1 MNDEKVRRIVKIVFK
16 YVLLAT
22 AFLGLM
28 ILFIANLDLVGG
40 VFKTIT
46 GILTPFFIGFL
57 LAYILN
63 FPYKFLYTKA
73 FRKMG
78 AKHKFFKGFRKPLAL
93 IITYVGTFAVIG
105 ALLVLLVPQII
116 NNLSN
121 LVRDFPTYYKS
132 IENSLQDNYDNIMKM
147 HIPYIQELSYDDI
160 FSGISSFFTGSQD
173 ITKTVLS
180 WLQSFVSN
188 FATGIYNSLMGVVI
202 SIYFLIYKEQLC
214 RQIKKL
220 AVAFIP
226 VRYLPK
232 VYEIVDITDTKCGRF
247 LVGDILDAGLI
258 GLIFFVV
265 LSIFHFPYA
274 SLIAVLCGVA
284 NIIPFFGPFIG
295 AIPSAFILL
304 LIDPW
309 LAFWF
314 IVITFVI
321 QQIDGNV
328 LKPKIIG
335 NQVGLSSFWVLF
347 SVIVGGALFGVMGF
361 ILGTPIYAV
370 IYTLIG
376 KKARNK
382 IEDKGKIAQEAL
394 DFKVLNYTEIAEEQ
408 KRIRAEKEHEQRLK
422 LKKLIHFGAD
432 DEETGADDEET
443 GEDGEETEKP
453 EDTAVEE
460 NFRDAIHKHHK

>member
-28 ILFIANLDLVGG
+28 ILLIANLDLVGG

-309 LAFWF
+309 LALWF

-376 KKARNK
+376 KKARNR
-382 IEDKGKIAQEAL
+382 IEDKGKIAKEAL

-432 DEETGADDEET
+432 DEETG
-443 GEDGEETEKP
+443 EDGEETEET
-453 EDTAVEE
+453 EDTAADE
-460 NFRDAIHKHHK
+460 NFHDAIHKHHK

>member
-1 MNDEKVRRIVKIVFK
+1 M
-16 YVLLAT
+16 
-22 AFLGLM
+22 
-28 ILFIANLDLVGG
+28 
-40 VFKTIT
+40 
-46 GILTPFFIGFL
+46 
-57 LAYILN
+57 
-63 FPYKFLYTKA
+63 
-73 FRKMG
+73 
-78 AKHKFFKGFRKPLAL
+78 
-93 IITYVGTFAVIG
+93 
-105 ALLVLLVPQII
+105 LVPQII

-309 LAFWF
+309 LALWF

-376 KKARNK
+376 KKARNR
-382 IEDKGKIAQEAL
+382 IEDKGKIAKEAL

-432 DEETGADDEET
+432 DEETG
-443 GEDGEETEKP
+443 EDGEETEET
-453 EDTAVEE
+453 EDTAADE
-460 NFRDAIHKHHK
+460 NFHDAIHKHHK